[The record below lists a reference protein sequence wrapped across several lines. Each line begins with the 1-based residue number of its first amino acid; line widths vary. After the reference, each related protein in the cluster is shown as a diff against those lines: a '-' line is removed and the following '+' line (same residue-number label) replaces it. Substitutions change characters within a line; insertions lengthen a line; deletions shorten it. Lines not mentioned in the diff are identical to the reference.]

1 MAEKGGVQMRPG
13 FFYDRRRWNRRNGL
27 RLLVLLF
34 IGTALALVLTATTQM
49 RPLLESLATARVSN
63 AVTRIVSE
71 AVYES
76 IASGTVQYDALV
88 SLEKDNE
95 GKITAVHSNMAAFN
109 HLQAEILDMVLTR
122 VGQVSAREL
131 SIPVGTLTGSALLAG
146 RGPRITVR
154 MESVGSSEANFRNA
168 FTSAGIN
175 QTKHQIILTIDVSV
189 AVLLPGFT
197 TATKVS
203 NAFIVAETVIVG
215 AVPGTYTYFATGP
228 ETYEEDLKDYILNGS

>member
-1 MAEKGGVQMRPG
+1 MRPG
-13 FFYDRRRWNRRNGL
+13 FFYYRRRWDRRQAL
-27 RLLVLLF
+27 R
-34 IGTALALVLTATTQM
+34 ALALLAAAGVLVLGLYVSAQM

-71 AVYES
+71 AVYEA
-76 IASGTVQYDALV
+76 IETGELQYDGLV
-88 SLEKDNE
+88 TLEKDSQ
-95 GKITAVHSNMAAFN
+95 GKVTAVRSNMAAFN
-109 HLQAEILDMVLTR
+109 HLQAEILDTILTR

-154 MESVGSSEANFRNA
+154 LESLGTSEARFENA

-175 QTKHQIILTIDVSV
+175 QTKHQIILTVDVYVSI
-189 AVLLPGFT
+189 LLPGFT

-203 NAFIVAETVIVG
+203 TAVTVAETVIVG
-215 AVPGTYTYFATGP
+215 SVPGTYTYFSTDPG
-228 ETYEEDLKDYILNGS
+228 TYEEDLKDYILNGN